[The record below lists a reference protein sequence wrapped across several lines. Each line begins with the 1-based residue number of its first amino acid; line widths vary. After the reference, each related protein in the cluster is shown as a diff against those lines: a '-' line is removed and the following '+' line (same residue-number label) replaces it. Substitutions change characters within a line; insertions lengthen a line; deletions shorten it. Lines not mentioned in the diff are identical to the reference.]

1 MNNKFLVGPDDTRQL
16 PADDYGRM
24 PIVEAETH
32 LEDRYRDVVQFGE
45 TYNVSLSRAAEHL
58 FAPDADSDT
67 DISVDVLERNGV
79 KLASDWQGPA
89 TGTEEVFDTPALA
102 AFAKEY
108 VENCYFYQVHDAA
121 LFRVGKPMAPGV
133 GGPQMSPV
141 AQFMRNVGGMMD
153 NVAQFATNQGNTR
166 GALPSAGNA
175 FNPPTV
181 GMVMPDKVLYQDM
194 EIADIVGE
202 VREITGSKYTA
213 PKVTEPKDY
222 KLTGIGEFGTIPK
235 WRVQLGEDLAETSK
249 AGYANEI
256 SYEFLRS
263 GGETM
268 EGLAQ
273 FAMWMAFL
281 TTAEIVNEG
290 ITLATSTG
298 AKTYS
303 AGGATL
309 DRKGAIKL
317 LAQRT
322 KGTQFNVIIGNLDF
336 FVEYAATDIT
346 FNSNNNAPLT
356 VESGGSRVF
365 LNTPMGMQQ
374 ITYRTAAEVSNLS
387 GTDPKAGLWDKR
399 FTLRYIFERNSNI
412 EEQTTDAS
420 IQAICFYR
428 TFSYVWQLMQMNAD
442 ARMVATLA

>member
-16 PADDYGRM
+16 PADDFGRI

-32 LEDRYRDVVQFGE
+32 LDDRFRDVVQFADA
-45 TYNVSLSRAAEHL
+45 YHVSLSRAAGHL
-58 FAPDADSDT
+58 FEADADSDP
-67 DISVDVLERNGV
+67 DIGVDILERNGV
-79 KLASDWQGPA
+79 KLVSDSQGPA
-89 TGTEEVFDTPALA
+89 TLTAEVFDSPPLA

-108 VENCYFYQVHDAA
+108 IEECYFYQIHDQA
-121 LFRVGKPMAPGV
+121 LFNVGKPMAPGV
-133 GGPQMSPV
+133 GGPQLSPV

-153 NVAQFATNQGNTR
+153 NIAQFASNSGNTR
-166 GALPSAGNA
+166 GALPTAGNA
-175 FNPPTV
+175 FNPPTI
-181 GMVMPDKVLYQDM
+181 GMAMPDKVLYQDM

-202 VREITGSKYTA
+202 VREISGSKYTA

-290 ITLATSTG
+290 VTLATSTG

-309 DRKGAIKL
+309 DRKGVIKM

-322 KGTQFNVIIGNLDF
+322 KGTQFNCIVGNLDF
-336 FVEYAATDIT
+336 FIEYAASDIT
-346 FNSNNNAPLT
+346 FSSNNPAPLT
-356 VESGGSRVF
+356 VESMGRRVF

-374 ITYRTAAEVSNLS
+374 ITYRTGDEVSNLS
-387 GTDPKAGLWDKR
+387 GSDPKAGLWDKM

-412 EEQTTDAS
+412 EEEMTDAG

-428 TFSYVWQLMQMNAD
+428 TFNYCWQLMQMNAD
-442 ARMVATLA
+442 ARMVATLS